1 MNELTKK
8 SQAISTRRLFSH
20 WDIEEDKTMPFG
32 MTKIFIFPDLDSL
45 EKQLFIYL

>member
-8 SQAISTRRLFSH
+8 SQAISTRLFSH
-20 WDIEEDKTMPFG
+20 WDIEKDKTMPFG